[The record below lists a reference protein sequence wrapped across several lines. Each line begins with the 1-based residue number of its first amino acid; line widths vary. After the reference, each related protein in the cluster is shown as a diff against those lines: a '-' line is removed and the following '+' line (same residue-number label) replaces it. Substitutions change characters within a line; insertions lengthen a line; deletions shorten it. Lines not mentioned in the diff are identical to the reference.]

1 VLYFFVFLGLFS
13 FSYVNAQEF
22 DTLYLKTL
30 TENENADFYHLKTN
44 AGTEQNSITTIAQD
58 SIGQMWFA
66 TKDGLLRNNGRE
78 FFVYKYNPENPRS
91 IGDNFVNSVFVS
103 KDGNLWVGS
112 VGLVKY
118 RQETDDFEPIAPKEL
133 SKTEVYAISQDSNG
147 LLWFIDR
154 DTTLYS
160 YDDIT
165 KELLSFEFEAIE
177 NHYVKTA
184 FSRVLATKTNR
195 IFITTNQPYFL
206 EFKPETNSFHQVYF
220 MTKSEI
226 ESLPNYKRYVFSI
239 TEDHTGNIW
248 LASLYKYAIKY
259 DINNES
265 FTRYYFDIA
274 YSEKKIYVGMFI
286 FEDADFNIWIGTWI
300 NGLLKISPNRLEVS
314 QILPDPKKAASLSN
328 NIITAGF
335 QDKAGYLWFGSEF
348 AGINILKKNKKFSVL
363 ANNPKEENSLPP
375 VPYTSAIKDTTGRVW
390 VGTDGAGLHYFNPND
405 IRAYKTSHPILKKP
419 TRIFTILLGEAD
431 ILWIGTGIGLYK
443 YNINRQVVKYYP
455 RNKEDFNSLGGRN
468 VISLCQDHQGN
479 IWAGT
484 IHGGLTK
491 LDVAKEKFT
500 RFMPDADN
508 PNSLSYKYVS
518 AIYSDS
524 NQDLWVGTL
533 KGLNKFNPA
542 SGNFTIFKPSNA
554 NSINSERI
562 NCLYEKNGSLW
573 IGTDGGGLNEYDLKT
588 KEFKN
593 YLDKDNPITYNIKG
607 ITSDDNNNLWL
618 STTHNILKF
627 DLDSKQF
634 IVYTASDGLENEMYI
649 KDYGL
654 QKLQFSENFAT
665 RDFEG
670 YLYFGGISGMTIF
683 HPDSLPQNNYKPPVI
698 IDELKVNGTKHNING
713 KREIILESHENH
725 IEISLTALNFIQ
737 PDKNSYAHYLENYD
751 KEWIYDGLKNT
762 VEYFNIPKGTYQF
775 HFKGANND
783 GVWND
788 TVQPIS
794 ITVLPMFYQ
803 TTGFYLL
810 LVAFVFLILAAF
822 VFYKWYVKRQIAHQ
836 KKMLR
841 YTSSTL
847 SEEET
852 NEINEKLIKRL
863 AKDDIYLEADLSLHK
878 LAEEIAVKPHSLS
891 QVINQYHQKHFH
903 DFINTYRIEEAKR
916 LLIETSLK
924 IEAVA
929 YDSGFN
935 SISTFNVAFKKETGV
950 TPSKYRKNKS

>member
-1 VLYFFVFLGLFS
+1 MVFLGIFS
-13 FSYVNAQEF
+13 FSYLNAQEYTSV
-22 DTLYLKTL
+22 DLKTN
-30 TENENADFYHLKTN
+30 TTAENTDFYHLKTK
-44 AGTEQNSITTIAQD
+44 GGVEQNSINPITQD
-58 SIGQMWFA
+58 RIGQMWIA
-66 TKDGLLRNNGRE
+66 SKDGLLRYNGRE
-78 FFVYKYNPENPRS
+78 FFVYKYNPDNPRS
-91 IGDNFVNSVFVS
+91 IGDNFVHSVFAS
-103 KDGNLWVGS
+103 HDGNIWVGS
-112 VGLVKY
+112 IGLVKY
-118 RQETDDFEPIAPKEL
+118 HQETDDFEPIAPNQL

-154 DTTLYS
+154 DNTLYS
-160 YDDIT
+160 YDDKT
-165 KELLSFEFEAIE
+165 KKLLSFDFKPTE
-177 NHYVKTA
+177 NHYVKAA
-184 FSRVLATKTNR
+184 FQRVLVTKTDR

-206 EFKPETNSFHQVYF
+206 EFKPETNSFHPIYF
-220 MTKSEI
+220 MTKNEI
-226 ESLPNYKRYVFSI
+226 ETLPNFKTYAFSI
-239 TEDHTGNIW
+239 TEDHNGDIW
-248 LASLYKYAIKY
+248 LASLYRCALKY
-259 DINNES
+259 DIEDES
-265 FTRYYFDIA
+265 FTRYYIDIA
-274 YSEKKIYVGMFI
+274 YSEKNIYVGMFI
-286 FEDADFNIWIGTWI
+286 FEDADFNMWIGTWFS
-300 NGLLKISPNRLEVS
+300 GLFKISPNRLEVA
-314 QILPDPKKAASLSN
+314 QFLPNPNKATSLSN

-363 ANNPKEENSLPP
+363 AYNPKEENSLPP
-375 VPYTSAIKDTTGRVW
+375 VPYKSAIKDTTGRVW
-390 VGTDGAGLHYFNPND
+390 IGTDFGGLNYFNPKEKK
-405 IRAYKTSHPILKKP
+405 AYKTSHPILKKP
-419 TRIFTILLGEAD
+419 TRIFTLLMGED
-431 ILWIGTGIGLYK
+431 DFLWIGTGIGLYK
-443 YNINRQVVKYYP
+443 YNINSQDVKYYP
-455 RNKEDFNSLGGRN
+455 RNKDDFNSLGGRN
-468 VISLCQDHQGN
+468 VISLGQDHHGN

-491 LDVAKEKFT
+491 LEVATEKFT

-508 PNSLSYKYVS
+508 PNSLSYKYVTT
-518 AIYSDS
+518 IFSDS

-533 KGLNKFNPA
+533 KGLNKYNPA
-542 SGNFTIFKPSNA
+542 SGNFSIFKPSNG

-562 NCLYEKNGSLW
+562 NCLHENNGKLW

-698 IDELKVNGTKHNING
+698 IDELNVNGTKHNING
-713 KREIILESHENH
+713 KREIILESNENH
-725 IEISLTALNFIQ
+725 IEFSLTALNFIQ

-788 TVQPIS
+788 TVQPVS

-841 YTSSTL
+841 YTTSTL
-847 SEEET
+847 SEKEAKA
-852 NEINEKLIKRL
+852 INKKLINRL

-878 LAEEIAVKPHSLS
+878 LAEEIDVKPHNLS

-903 DFINTYRIEEAKR
+903 DFINMYRIEEAKK
-916 LLIETSLK
+916 LLLETSLK

-929 YDSGFN
+929 FDSGFN
-935 SISTFNVAFKKETGV
+935 SISTFNVAFKKETGL
-950 TPSKYRKNKS
+950 TPSKFRKNKS